1 MASDAHLLRSFRL
14 VVVVRVVLIVVT
26 ALLLAVLLPG
36 PRHATSL
43 LLGLLLAGQAWSLVR
58 YVEATTRHV
67 DQALACIENA
77 DLSLRPIGLPAGP
90 AFVELQARLDGV
102 LHRFRELRL
111 SREAH
116 LQSLLAV
123 VRHIGIGVIS
133 FAADGTVDLLNPAAK
148 ALLGIPG
155 LRKVD
160 DLALANPLLFS
171 RLRALTPGQRDL
183 VAVTVDGEHRQLSLF
198 VTELHQQSR
207 SQTLVTLQNIGP
219 ELNEKEIEAWQNLI
233 RVLTHEI
240 RNSLTPISSLAAS
253 VEQLTTS
260 GDDAGAAT
268 MATGKREKI
277 REALRII
284 QRRSQ
289 GLLQFVDTYRD
300 LAHLPSPD
308 LQVCKVRDLF
318 DELERL
324 IAPQLTDRPVSL
336 RTSIV
341 PESLGLTADP
351 KLIGQV
357 LLNLTLNAIDATAEC
372 DQAEIVLAA
381 LIDQQGRRLIQV
393 SDNGHG
399 IVAESVDKVF
409 IPFYSTKPNG
419 TGIGLS
425 LSRQIMRLHG
435 GDITVISEPGAGAT
449 FTLRFTHLQALSQA

>member
-1 MASDAHLLRSFRL
+1 MGFSPDLLRSFRF
-14 VVVVRVVLIVVT
+14 VVVLRTVLIVVT
-26 ALLLAVLLPG
+26 ALLFVALLTG

-43 LLGLLLAGQAWSLVR
+43 LCGLLLAAQAWSLVR

-67 DQALACIENA
+67 DQVLAGIENA
-77 DLSLRPIGLPAGP
+77 DLSLRPTGLPGGP
-90 AFVELQARLDGV
+90 VFDQLQARLDGV
-102 LHRFRELRL
+102 LQRFRELRL
-111 SREAH
+111 SREEH
-116 LQSLLAV
+116 LQSLLAA

-133 FAADGTVDLLNPAAK
+133 FAGDGTVELLNPAAQ
-148 ALLGIPG
+148 ALLGIPA
-155 LRKVD
+155 LRNID
-160 DLALANPLLFS
+160 DLAPAHPQLHS
-171 RLRALTPGQRDL
+171 RLRALTPGRRDL
-183 VAVTVDGEHRQLSLF
+183 VTVAVDGEQRQLSLF

-219 ELNEKEIEAWQNLI
+219 ELNDKEIEAWQDLI

-253 VEQLTTS
+253 VEQLTTT
-260 GDDAGAAT
+260 GDDDGTAIIAP
-268 MATGKREKI
+268 GKRDKI

-300 LAHLPSPD
+300 LAHLPSPE
-308 LQVCKVRDLF
+308 LQVSKVRDLF
-318 DELERL
+318 GELERF
-324 IAPQLTDRPVSL
+324 IAPQIADRPVVL

-341 PESLGLTADP
+341 PESLRLTADP
-351 KLIGQV
+351 RLIGQV
-357 LLNLTLNAIDATAEC
+357 LLNLTLNALEATTEC
-372 DQAEIVLAA
+372 EDAEIVLAA
-381 LIDQQGRRLIQV
+381 RIDRQGRRLIQV

-399 IVAESVDKVF
+399 IVPESIDKVF

-435 GDITVISEPGAGAT
+435 GDITLVSGPGAGAT
-449 FTLRFTHLQALSQA
+449 FTLRFTQ